1 MSESQWR
8 VGPLLRVGLSLPA
21 LATLAASATAC
32 GGTVGATPHEDA
44 GVDAR
49 HDVARM
55 DVTVGPTACVP
66 EHVIPCACPGGA
78 TGEQTCS
85 PNGSGYGACMGC
97 PVDAGHEADA
107 VPPGLACDT
116 GQEACVGDTPET
128 CVAGR
133 WVVAPSACGT
143 PDPVCLHGACVAC
156 TPFAMQCTDG
166 MPQTC
171 DENGVWQ
178 PQGTCGC
185 LESLCSSACVDPKTD
200 SHNCG
205 ACGHDC
211 LGGTCVGGMCQP
223 VMVASQQSAPF
234 ALAVDSEFIYWTN
247 KETDGTVLKTP
258 ILGGNITTLAT
269 GQVQPLH
276 IAVDSNNAYWTTE
289 SNGTTDIGT
298 VVRVPLGGGALTT
311 MAFGLNEPDSIV
323 VRNGQAFWTV
333 WNGDEPGAGVIMT
346 EATDASTPQIAAS
359 GLTVPTGLALNATTL
374 YWSNQL
380 DPAEDG
386 GTVFA
391 VPVAAKDGGASV
403 TLAAEPDL
411 PLYIAIDT
419 NNVYWTDWTDGAV
432 VAAPL
437 SGGAPVTLAG
447 GRTHPWGITVDA
459 TNVYWTDWGDG
470 TVMEVP
476 LVGGAVTTLAQ
487 QQVSPLT
494 IAVDAKS
501 VYWASYASGT
511 VMRLAK

>member
-1 MSESQWR
+1 
-8 VGPLLRVGLSLPA
+8 
-21 LATLAASATAC
+21 
-32 GGTVGATPHEDA
+32 
-44 GVDAR
+44 
-49 HDVARM
+49 
-55 DVTVGPTACVP
+55 
-66 EHVIPCACPGGA
+66 
-78 TGEQTCS
+78 
-85 PNGSGYGACMGC
+85 
-97 PVDAGHEADA
+97 
-107 VPPGLACDT
+107 
-116 GQEACVGDTPET
+116 
-128 CVAGR
+128 
-133 WVVAPSACGT
+133 
-143 PDPVCLHGACVAC
+143 
-156 TPFAMQCTDG
+156 
-166 MPQTC
+166 
-171 DENGVWQ
+171 
-178 PQGTCGC
+178 
-185 LESLCSSACVDPKTD
+185 
-200 SHNCG
+200 
-205 ACGHDC
+205 
-211 LGGTCVGGMCQP
+211 
-223 VMVASQQSAPF
+223 
-234 ALAVDSEFIYWTN
+234 
-247 KETDGTVLKTP
+247 
-258 ILGGNITTLAT
+258 
-269 GQVQPLH
+269 
-276 IAVDSNNAYWTTE
+276 
-289 SNGTTDIGT
+289 